1 LRDYYIFK
9 SGRLRRNENTAEFE
23 TAAGEKKSL
32 PINDIYCIHLFGE
45 IDLNTRLVVFL
56 NQHGI
61 PLHFYNYYGYYS
73 GSFYPREKLLSGF
86 LIVKQVENYTNPQ
99 KRLAIAREFVETAMH
114 NMLANLE
121 HYKKN
126 GKDVQP
132 FMDRIQEE
140 SAGLASATGV
150 PELMG
155 MEGRSRDAYY
165 SSFDSFLREGFEFDK
180 RTRMP
185 VTSSVSTFQ
194 SFSFEFDKR
203 TRMPP
208 QNMLNSLI
216 SFGNSLL
223 YATVLTEIYHTQL
236 TPTVSY
242 LHEPGERRYSLSLD
256 ISEVFKPLIVD
267 RVIFG
272 LINNRIIK
280 EEHFA
285 EDLNYCYLNEQG
297 RRTFLAEYQ
306 KKLDT
311 TINNAR
317 LKRNISY
324 QRLIRIECFKLVKHL
339 LGEKDYRGLRSK

>member
-9 SGRLRRNENTAEFE
+9 SGRLRRHENTVEFE
-23 TAAGEKKSL
+23 TSNSEKKSL
-32 PINDIYCIHLFGE
+32 PLNDIYCIHLFGE
-45 IDLNTRLVVFL
+45 IDLNTKLIVYL

-86 LIVKQVENYTNPQ
+86 LIVKQVEHYIDTQ
-99 KRLAIAREFVETAMH
+99 KRLAIAKEFVDTAIH
-114 NMLANLE
+114 NILANLE
-121 HYKKN
+121 HYRKN
-126 GKDVQP
+126 GKDVAQ
-132 FMDRIQEE
+132 FIDKIKDEYAAIE
-140 SAGLASATGV
+140 KVSNIS
-150 PELMG
+150 ELMG
-155 MEGRSRDAYY
+155 IEGRSRDIYY
-165 SSFDSFLREGFEFDK
+165 SSFGSFLRQG
-180 RTRMP
+180 
-185 VTSSVSTFQ
+185 
-194 SFSFEFDKR
+194 FEFDKR

-216 SFGNSLL
+216 SFGNSLM

-242 LHEPGERRYSLSLD
+242 LHQPGERRYSLSLD
-256 ISEVFKPLIVD
+256 ISEVFKPIIVD
-267 RVIFG
+267 RVIFS

-280 EEHFA
+280 EEHFL
-285 EDLNYCYLNEQG
+285 EELNSCYLNEPG

-339 LGEKDYRGLRSK
+339 LGENTYRGLRIK

>member
-1 LRDYYIFK
+1 MRDYYIFK
-9 SGRLRRNENTAEFE
+9 SGRIRRSENTVEFE
-23 TAAGEKKSL
+23 NSNGEKKSL
-32 PINDIYCIHLFGE
+32 PINDVYCIHLFGE
-45 IDLNTRLVVFL
+45 IDLNTKLIVFM

-86 LIVKQVENYTNPQ
+86 LIVKQVEHYIDPS
-99 KRLAIAREFVETAMH
+99 KRLQIAKEFVNTAIT
-114 NMLANLE
+114 NILANLD
-121 HYKKN
+121 HYKKS
-126 GKDVQP
+126 GKDVGA
-132 FMDRIQEE
+132 FIDKIKDE
-140 SAGLASATGV
+140 SAALESASTV
-150 PELMG
+150 SELMG
-155 MEGRSRDAYY
+155 VEGRARDAYY
-165 SSFDSFLREGFEFDK
+165 SSFNSFLREGFEFEK
-180 RTRMP
+180 RT
-185 VTSSVSTFQ
+185 
-194 SFSFEFDKR
+194 K
-203 TRMPP
+203 MPP
-208 QNMLNSLI
+208 QNMINSLI
-216 SFGNSLL
+216 SFGNSLM

-256 ISEVFKPLIVD
+256 VSEVFKPLIVD
-267 RVIFG
+267 RVIFN

-280 EEHFA
+280 EEHFV
-285 EDLNYCYLNEQG
+285 EELNFCYLNEQG

>member
-1 LRDYYIFK
+1 MRDYYIFK
-9 SGRLRRNENTAEFE
+9 SGRIRRNENTVEFE
-23 TAAGEKKSL
+23 NSNGEKKSL

-45 IDLNTRLVVFL
+45 IDLNTKLIVFM

-86 LIVKQVENYTNPQ
+86 LIVKQVEHYIDPQ
-99 KRLAIAREFVETAMH
+99 KRLPIAKEFVSTAI
-114 NMLANLE
+114 NNILANLE

-126 GKDVQP
+126 GKDVTQ
-132 FMDRIQEE
+132 FIDKIKEE
-140 SAGLASATGV
+140 NVAIESVSSV

-155 MEGRSRDAYY
+155 IEGRVRDIYY
-165 SSFDSFLREGFEFDK
+165 SSFDSFLRGGFEF
-180 RTRMP
+180 
-185 VTSSVSTFQ
+185 
-194 SFSFEFDKR
+194 EKR

-216 SFGNSLL
+216 SFGNSLM

-256 ISEVFKPLIVD
+256 VSEVFKPLIVD
-267 RVIFG
+267 RVIFN

-280 EEHFA
+280 EEHFL
-285 EDLNYCYLNEQG
+285 EELNLCYLNEQG

-311 TINNAR
+311 TINNTR

>member
-1 LRDYYIFK
+1 MRDYYIFK
-9 SGRLRRNENTAEFE
+9 SGRLRRNENTIQFE
-23 TAAGEKKSL
+23 TVDEKKSL

-45 IDLNTRLVVFL
+45 IDLNTKLIVFM

-86 LIVKQVENYTNPQ
+86 LIVKQVEHYLDPQ
-99 KRLAIAREFVETAMH
+99 KRLTIAKEFVETAIH
-114 NMLANLE
+114 NILANLE

-126 GKDVQP
+126 GKEVSP
-132 FMDRIQEE
+132 FIDKIKDEHAALE
-140 SAGLASATGV
+140 KVSSIS
-150 PELMG
+150 ELMG
-155 MEGRSRDAYY
+155 VEGRSRDTYY
-165 SSFDSFLREGFEFDK
+165 SSFGSFLREGFEFEK
-180 RTRMP
+180 RT
-185 VTSSVSTFQ
+185 
-194 SFSFEFDKR
+194 K
-203 TRMPP
+203 MPP

-216 SFGNSLL
+216 SFGNSLV

-242 LHEPGERRYSLSLD
+242 LHQPGERRYSLALD
-256 ISEVFKPLIVD
+256 VSEVFKPIIAD
-267 RVIFG
+267 RVIFN

-280 EEHFA
+280 EEHFV
-285 EDLNYCYLNEQG
+285 EDLNFCYLNEQG
-297 RRTFLAEYQ
+297 RRTFLSEYQ

-311 TINNAR
+311 TINNPR

-339 LGEKDYRGLRSK
+339 LGEKSYSGLRSR